1 MMVPLCFIIV
11 TVEKIPSAALAILTQ
26 SWPRSRAGVEQRIDL
41 RFGSLNVMLNPQT
54 LFSILRFATV
64 NIVDQMKAHNLAPP
78 AEDTAMVQRTTP
90 APEPKAVRS
99 CVSCLMRCKSD
110 G

>member
-1 MMVPLCFIIV
+1 MMVPLCFYHCDSGEN
-11 TVEKIPSAALAILTQ
+11 TYSCPCNSDPILL
-26 SWPRSRAGVEQRIDL
+26 PRSRAGVEQRIDL

-78 AEDTAMVQRTTP
+78 TEDTAMVQRTTP

-99 CVSCLMRCKSD
+99 CVSCVVR
-110 G
+110 

>member
-1 MMVPLCFIIV
+1 
-11 TVEKIPSAALAILTQ
+11 
-26 SWPRSRAGVEQRIDL
+26 VEQRIDL

-64 NIVDQMKAHNLAPP
+64 NIVDQMKAHNLAP

-99 CVSCLMRCKSD
+99 SVSCVERCKSD
-110 G
+110 R